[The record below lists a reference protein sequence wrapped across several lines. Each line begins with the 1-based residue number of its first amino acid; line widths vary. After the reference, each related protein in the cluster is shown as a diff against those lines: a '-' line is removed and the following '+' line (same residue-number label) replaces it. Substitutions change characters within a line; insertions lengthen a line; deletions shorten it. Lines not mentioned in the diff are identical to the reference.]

1 MVTLEFEIY
10 NATTGDYMEDVSIDG
25 YFDHGKNCYVPDP
38 DDWHELIA
46 TFIGKNVV
54 ISQKRENIVI
64 EGLDKNGNLALLA
77 NDGAEDHQITLID
90 DFISGDQN
98 DEILTEDNNDY
109 EENQDLN

>member
-1 MVTLEFEIY
+1 MVTLDFEVY

-25 YFDHGKNCYVPDP
+25 YFDHAKNCYVPDP

-54 ISQKRENIVI
+54 ISQKNENIVI
-64 EGLDKNGNLALLA
+64 EGLDKDGNLALLA

-98 DEILTEDNNDY
+98 DEILTEDNNEY
-109 EENQDLN
+109 EES